1 MKMKRILGAFLA
13 LAMMIPVVL
22 TGCKSDDSETT
33 DTSSIRQN
41 IVLNM
46 YILTDE
52 KTDLE
57 QAQAVEIAL
66 NEILLPDYRTVV
78 KINYIH
84 DDGGDNLEYW
94 NAINEA
100 EDAAVAYQLEL
111 EAKRE
116 AEKAAKKEKNKAG
129 ATTDATAA
137 TTDATAEAGALSGE
151 ELEAAEEKNE
161 SEYDRL
167 AKMIFGYERNKVDE
181 NGNPVNDE
189 DGNPIVEKVK
199 PEIVLSDPQIDIFLV
214 NSASKY
220 IELAESGR
228 LTKLDDY
235 LKSEAKLITSNVY
248 PTFITGATSVANG
261 LYGIPVNKAIGEYEY
276 LVFNKE
282 LLDKYGVNA
291 DDLKTIDALSG
302 YLATIAAN
310 EPGVVPLAL
319 SDGGVSPQFYEYY
332 QEDGGAL
339 GAKYN
344 VYGVF
349 ANSPF
354 AENADEVVKTHFAK
368 IREYK
373 LAGYIPDTYV
383 KGTPFAVDV
392 RKGYADSPAKW
403 AEEDGTEYVCQIY
416 KRPVATTENTLDSV
430 FVVSSASRNPA
441 RATEIITLFNTNA
454 KLANL
459 LQYGIEEEHYYR
471 VTEDS
476 GEKKINVKSNGGYYM
491 NNDYTG
497 HHYIKDIVVGE
508 TDRTEAF
515 KQQNL
520 DSLLSMFYGFD
531 ANTLIEE
538 EILLEK
544 ANNITKQYY
553 EGLCRGQYDVD
564 TVYAT
569 VNAQLAALTVSEN
582 EITAWVGDDAVRAE
596 RAKGEG
602 YSKQAEN
609 AAETAEKAAKE
620 AETAAAEAEKA
631 LKSATR
637 AEISKIIA
645 GVVNDGTSAATIA
658 EADATISNSLVVIQA
673 AAAKAEAA
681 AAEAKTAAETAK
693 KVAEDAELFVEES
706 QYADTVAASAATSS
720 KNDADAA
727 NKAQVTATKAANDAK
742 RANEN
747 VQMIATGKRIVT
759 AAAEASANNAYA
771 ALSFGGSTVY
781 ATTLPA
787 ETPEEEEIVEEDVRA
802 DDGEVRTPYD
812 EFVFDFDADLY
823 EYTEANTKLKSLWSL
838 TYRYFNAA
846 NGNEEYVDDTEDPLK
861 VIIRDEDEK

>member
-13 LAMMIPVVL
+13 LAMLIPAVL
-22 TGCKSDDSETT
+22 TGCKKDDEADTT
-33 DTSSIRQN
+33 DNSSIRQN

-78 KINYIH
+78 KINYVH

-94 NAINEA
+94 NAINTA
-100 EDAAVAYQLEL
+100 EDEALQYQLEL
-111 EAKRE
+111 EEKRIAERE
-116 AEKAAKKEKNKAG
+116 AKKNKNKKDTSDSESADASS
-129 ATTDATAA
+129 ATTDTTAA
-137 TTDATAEAGALSGE
+137 TAE

-167 AKMIFGYERNKVDE
+167 AKMVFGYDRNKVDE
-181 NGNPVNDE
+181 NGNVVKDE
-189 DGNPIVEKVK
+189 KGNPIVEKVF
-199 PEIVLSDPQIDIFLV
+199 PEITLSEPQIDIFLV
-214 NSASKY
+214 NSSDKY

-228 LTKLDDY
+228 LAKLDDY
-235 LKSEAKLITSNVY
+235 LKNEAKLITSNVY

-291 DDLKTIDALSG
+291 EDLKTIDALES
-302 YLATIAAN
+302 YLGIIAAN

-332 QEDGGAL
+332 KEEGGAL

-354 AENADEVVKTHFAK
+354 SENADEVVKTHFQK
-368 IREYK
+368 IREYR
-373 LAGYIPDTYV
+373 LAGYIPATYTE
-383 KGTPFAVDV
+383 GTPFAVDV

-416 KRPVATTENTLDSV
+416 KRPVATTENTLDSM
-430 FVVSSASRNPA
+430 FVVSAASRNPG
-441 RATEIITLFNTNA
+441 RAAEIITLFNTNPE
-454 KLANL
+454 LANL
-459 LQYGIEEEHYYR
+459 LQYGIEEEHYYM

-476 GEKKINVKSNGGYYM
+476 GEKKLSVKPNGGYFM

-497 HHYIKDIVVGE
+497 HRFIKSVVVGE

-531 ANTLIEE
+531 ADTHIEE

-553 EGLCRGQYDVD
+553 EGLCRGDYDVNA
-564 TVYAT
+564 VYAN
-569 VNAQLAALTVSEN
+569 VNAQLSAITVSDD
-582 EITAWVGDDAVRAE
+582 EIAAWVGDDPVRTE
-596 RAKGEG
+596 RAKAEG
-602 YSKQAEN
+602 FAKSTESYADIASKAS
-609 AAETAEKAAKE
+609 KE
-620 AETAAAEAEKA
+620 AEIAAAEAEKA
-631 LKSATR
+631 LKEATK
-637 AEISKIIA
+637 AEISKIVA
-645 GVVNDGTSAATIA
+645 TVVDDASSAATIA
-658 EADATISNSLVVIQA
+658 QADATINNAVITAQSAADRA
-673 AAAKAEAA
+673 AAAAAQATKAAEEIDAVVEEITVFSEEAA
-681 AAEAKTAAETAK
+681 FAKVIAT
-693 KVAEDAELFVEES
+693 S
-706 QYADTVAASAATSS
+706 AASSAKA
-720 KNDADAA
+720 DADVVK
-727 NKAQVTATKAANDAK
+727 KAQVTANKASSDAID
-742 RANEN
+742 ANEN
-747 VQMIATGKRIVT
+747 IKMIANGNRIVT
-759 AAAEASANNAYA
+759 AAAQASANDAYE
-771 ALSFGGSTVY
+771 SVKFGGTTVY
-781 ATTLPA
+781 ATTIPD
-787 ETPEEEEIVEEDVRA
+787 EEEEEEETVL
-802 DDGEVRTPYD
+802 DDGQDDDVVRTPFD
-812 EFVFDFDADLY
+812 AFVFDFDNELY
-823 EYTEANTKLKSLWSL
+823 EYTEANTKLKSMWSL

-846 NGNEEYVDDTEDPLK
+846 NGNEEYVDDTENPLK
-861 VIIRDEDEK
+861 VVIRDEEK